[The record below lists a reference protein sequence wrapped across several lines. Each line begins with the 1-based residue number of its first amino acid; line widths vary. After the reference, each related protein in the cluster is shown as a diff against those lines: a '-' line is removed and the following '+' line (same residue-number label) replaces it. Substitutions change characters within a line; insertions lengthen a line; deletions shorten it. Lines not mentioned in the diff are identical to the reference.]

1 MIANTANMNT
11 DTKSG
16 VVKWYNNKTGYGFI
30 TCDGSD
36 VFVYHSS
43 IVVDKEQFRY
53 LVEGEYVIFCVED
66 RKGKSVAVNVRGVDG
81 GRLMCETRNSVSRS
95 TSDVSGK
102 NVRRTGKSR
111 DSVVDESVNLSLE
124 GVGVKSVGEEWT
136 SVVKG

>member
-1 MIANTANMNT
+1 MIANTANTANMNT

-53 LVEGEYVIFCVED
+53 LVEGEYVIFCVEE

-102 NVRRTGKSR
+102 NDVA
-111 DSVVDESVNLSLE
+111 DQDDIE
-124 GVGVKSVGEEWT
+124 GSTFHRVCGT
-136 SVVKG
+136 RQCR